1 MHFTFI
7 FGLGGPKIVK
17 LLKNNPLSDHITKNR
32 VLEGPYA
39 KVEKI
44 LEQNG
49 YLVDNVFDVFS
60 NLYNR
65 SMKSIAFAEKFGSQ
79 GQLLKPYLQSI
90 TKKYED
96 LAGKTLGITKE
107 NYNFVFSIMNF
118 LL

>member
-1 MHFTFI
+1 M
-7 FGLGGPKIVK
+7 
-17 LLKNNPLSDHITKNR
+17 
-32 VLEGPYA
+32 LEGPYA

-96 LAGKTLGITKE
+96 LAGKTLGITKK
-107 NYNFVFSIMNF
+107 ITKKK
-118 LL
+118 LQKK